1 MIDHCRTSTF
11 WPGQGNVFSLLV
23 PGQVD
28 FCNISTA
35 LRYRNSRPG
44 SVYIDVIQIEHS
56 MMRMKTKDYAD
67 SKLLFAFVYF
77 SLNCVF

>member
-11 WPGQGNVFSLLV
+11 WPGQVNVFSLLV

-35 LRYRNSRPG
+35 LYSL
-44 SVYIDVIQIEHS
+44 YIF
-56 MMRMKTKDYAD
+56 
-67 SKLLFAFVYF
+67 SKYIMHNVLFRHEIFVKS
-77 SLNCVF
+77 SLG